1 MLLRLHEWLL
11 CHSQGLIGSQW
22 SSDLAVVDVAV
33 AVVSIAVVGGV
44 VVVVNSA
51 VTTDVTVCWPGGW
64 AGAPKSSHHVHHL
77 VDILFSS

>member
-1 MLLRLHEWLL
+1 MLLRLHDWLL

-22 SSDLAVVDVAV
+22 SMDLTVVDVAV

-51 VTTDVTVCWPGGW
+51 VTTDVTVCWPGG
-64 AGAPKSSHHVHHL
+64 
-77 VDILFSS
+77 